1 MAERFRKVRAIAMEK
16 RNFRQADLGLDIH
29 HLDGYRVVYEDISK
43 NGGKTIT
50 RLLDEKG
57 NVMMMLLSDIK
68 KSNIYAYAEMIRLY
82 LEPKKN
88 EKLEK
93 IKELS
98 NAGVG
103 RKDIAE
109 ELGMSVYT
117 IGDYLRY
124 YDIKHTQG
132 YGEEKRFS
140 TNEFLGL
147 DLNILDGYR
156 VSYEEAGTKRYKYII
171 RLIDDSDKVLAMAR
185 TISDNKILA
194 YAYLIQ
200 AYVSP
205 SKDTQMRLDAIKKL
219 YDAGTSKI
227 DISKILNITR
237 QSLNDYFY
245 FYNLDNRNNF

>member
-1 MAERFRKVRAIAMEK
+1 MEK
-16 RNFRQADLGLDIH
+16 RNFRQSDLGLDIH

-50 RLLDEKG
+50 RLLDEHG
-57 NVMMMLLSDIK
+57 NVMMMLLSDINK
-68 KSNIYAYAEMIRLY
+68 PNVYAYAEMIRLY
-82 LEPKKN
+82 LEPKEN
-88 EKLEK
+88 ERLEK

-117 IGDYLRY
+117 IGDYLRF
-124 YDIKHTQG
+124 YDIKHKQG
-132 YGEEKRFS
+132 YGEDKRLP

-147 DLNILDGYR
+147 DLNVLDGYR
-156 VSYEEAGTKRYKYII
+156 VSYEDTGLKRYKYII
-171 RLIDDSDKVLAMAR
+171 RLIDDSGRVLAMAR
-185 TISDNKILA
+185 TLSENKILA

-205 SKDTQMRLDAIKKL
+205 SENTQMRLDAIKKL

-227 DISKILNITR
+227 DISKILNITK

>member
-1 MAERFRKVRAIAMEK
+1 MGK

-29 HLDGYRVVYEDISK
+29 HLDGYRVVYEDT
-43 NGGKTIT
+43 NRAGGKTIT
-50 RLLDEKG
+50 RLLDEHG
-57 NVMMMLLSDIK
+57 NVITMLLSDVK
-68 KSNIYAYAEMIRLY
+68 KSNVYAYAEMIKLY

-117 IGDYLRY
+117 IGDYLRF
-124 YDIKHTQG
+124 YDIKHKQG
-132 YGEEKRFS
+132 YGEEKRFL

-147 DLNILDGYR
+147 DLNVLDGYR
-156 VSYEEAGTKRYKYII
+156 VSYEEVDLKGYKCII
-171 RLIDDSDKVLAMAR
+171 RLIDDSGKVLAMAR
-185 TISDNKILA
+185 TLSENKILA

-200 AYVSP
+200 AYISP
-205 SKDTQMRLDAIKKL
+205 SENTQMRLDAIKKL

-227 DISKILNITR
+227 DISKILNITK
-237 QSLNDYFY
+237 QSLNEYFY

>member
-1 MAERFRKVRAIAMEK
+1 MEK
-16 RNFRQADLGLDIH
+16 RNFRYKDLGLDIH
-29 HLDGYRVVYEDISK
+29 HLDGYRVMYEDISK

-50 RLLDEKG
+50 RLLDEHG
-57 NVMMMLLSDIK
+57 NVMTMLLSDIK
-68 KSNIYAYAEMIRLY
+68 KPNVYAYAEMIRLY

-88 EKLEK
+88 KKLEK
-93 IKELS
+93 IKKLS
-98 NAGVG
+98 NAGFE

-117 IGDYLRY
+117 VGDYLRFY
-124 YDIKHTQG
+124 NIKHKQD
-132 YGEEKRFS
+132 YGEEKRFP

-147 DLNILDGYR
+147 DFNTLDGYR
-156 VSYEEAGTKRYKYII
+156 VSYEDIDIKRYKYII
-171 RLIDDSDKVLAMAR
+171 RLIDDSGRVLAMAR
-185 TISDNKILA
+185 TLSENKVLA

-245 FYNLDNRNNF
+245 FYNLDNRNKF

>member
-1 MAERFRKVRAIAMEK
+1 MEK
-16 RNFRQADLGLDIH
+16 RNFRQADVGLDIH
-29 HLDGYRVVYEDISK
+29 HLDGYRVVYEDIKK

-50 RLLDEKG
+50 RLLDEHG
-57 NVMMMLLSDIK
+57 NVIAMLLSDIK
-68 KSNIYAYAEMIRLY
+68 KSNVYAYAEMIRLY

-98 NAGVG
+98 NVGVG

-117 IGDYLRY
+117 IGDYLRF
-124 YDIKHTQG
+124 YDIKHKQG

-156 VSYEEAGTKRYKYII
+156 VSYEDVGLKGYKYII
-171 RLIDDSDKVLAMAR
+171 RLIDDSGRVLAMAR
-185 TISDNKILA
+185 TLSENKILA
-194 YAYLIQ
+194 YTYLIQ

-205 SKDTQMRLDAIKKL
+205 SENTQMRLDAIKKL
-219 YDAGTSKI
+219 YDAGTSKT
-227 DISKILNITR
+227 DISKILNITK

>member
-1 MAERFRKVRAIAMEK
+1 MEK

-50 RLLDEKG
+50 RLLDEYG
-57 NVMMMLLSDIK
+57 NVMTMLLSDIRK
-68 KSNIYAYAEMIRLY
+68 PNVYAYAEMIRLY

-98 NAGVG
+98 NAGFE

-109 ELGMSVYT
+109 KLGMSVYT
-117 IGDYLRY
+117 IGDYLRF
-124 YDIKHTQG
+124 YDIKHKQG
-132 YGEEKRFS
+132 YSEEKRFS
-140 TNEFLGL
+140 ANEFLGL

-156 VSYEEAGTKRYKYII
+156 VSYEYVYTKRYKYII
-171 RLIDDSDKVLAMAR
+171 RLIDESGRVLAMAR
-185 TISDNKILA
+185 TLSENKVLA

-205 SKDTQMRLDAIKKL
+205 SKDTQIRLDAIKKL

-245 FYNLDNRNNF
+245 YYNLDNRNNF

>member
-1 MAERFRKVRAIAMEK
+1 MEK

-29 HLDGYRVVYEDISK
+29 HLDGYRVVYEDIRK

-50 RLLDEKG
+50 RLLDEHG
-57 NVMMMLLSDIK
+57 NVMTMLLSDIK
-68 KSNIYAYAEMIRLY
+68 KSNVYAYAEMIRLY

-98 NAGVG
+98 NTGAG
-103 RKDIAE
+103 RKDIAK

-117 IGDYLRY
+117 IGDYLRF

-132 YGEEKRFS
+132 YSEEKRFL

-156 VSYEEAGTKRYKYII
+156 VSYEEVKIKRYKYVV
-171 RLIDDSDKVLAMAR
+171 RLVDDSGRVLAMAR
-185 TISDNKILA
+185 TLSDNKIIA
-194 YAYLIQ
+194 YSYLIQ

-205 SKDTQMRLDAIKKL
+205 SEDTQMRLDAIKKL

-227 DISKILNITR
+227 DISKILNISK
-237 QSLNDYFY
+237 QSLNEYFY